1 MIQLRAGQGKIRPM
15 QLPEKPQKNR
25 SFDEL
30 IEGQIKI
37 TFYTDPLCCWSWAFE
52 QHWRQLLE
60 AYGDLITYDYVM
72 GGLIP
77 RWDNYHDPLNSVSK
91 PIQMGPVWMHAS
103 EVTHVKMKHSI
114 WITDP
119 PHSSYPPSIAFKTVE
134 LQSKEAADQFLFAI
148 RKALMEEG
156 INISKIE
163 NLFSLA
169 RAIEDPAFNFSKFE
183 SDWKMEK
190 GNQPFRFDL
199 QKTKFH
205 SIGRFPT
212 LTFQNTDGDGIIITG
227 YRPYEALKEAFL
239 YLHKK
244 QKPSTSS

>member
-1 MIQLRAGQGKIRPM
+1 M
-15 QLPEKPQKNR
+15 QLPEKQQKNR

-52 QHWRQLLE
+52 QHWRKLLE
-60 AYGDLITYDYVM
+60 NYGDLISYQYVM

-134 LQSKEAADQFLFAI
+134 LQSKDAADEYLFLI

-156 INISKIE
+156 VNISKTE
-163 NLFSLA
+163 NLFALA
-169 RAIEDPAFNFSKFE
+169 REVQHPDFDFAIFE
-183 SDWKMEK
+183 SAWKAEK
-190 GNQPFRFDL
+190 GNQPFRLDL
-199 QKTKFH
+199 QTTKFH

-212 LTFQNTDGDGIIITG
+212 LTFQNTDGDGIVITG
-227 YRPYEALKEAFL
+227 YRPYEALSEAFL

-244 QKPSTSS
+244 QKPSSST